1 MATGCTCANLTCCGC
16 CEGITQETPQTIQNR
31 PGLSAITYRVGTY
44 TQFYQTL
51 LARTSQ
57 SRQPSL
63 RQLRSREPD
72 DFTIALLDAFSVMG
86 DVLTFYSERI
96 ANEAYLGTATETRS
110 VAWLANLIGYR
121 MSPGVAADAYLAF
134 TIDPSAGAYGAV
146 INTPANAM
154 LAQAFTAAQP
164 ASAGPQS
171 MPEQIPSTVI
181 PVGTQVQSIPGPGQ
195 TPQTFETVEQIS
207 ARPEWNAIAP
217 QLVQAQSIT
226 PAILTTAN
234 AILLSGSVTTLKNGD
249 WLLLVPPGGPPLPPV
264 AVLAVSVSSNGQTT
278 EVDLAISSSS
288 PLNAPPPIYSSA
300 SFSDTPSAPAGAEST
315 LQAAADIPS
324 AAVLLAGTSGT
335 PSAPSAWDAGDIV
348 AAATA
353 NQWPLDQL
361 GTLVNQLV
369 AAQPNA
375 SGNVYAFRQQAAP
388 FGYNAPNYFSLPA
401 SLRYPS
407 VFVESTA
414 SSPPTQNIEAA
425 YPPPGWD
432 NDPTTGA
439 GEFQLNDSR
448 WNGYLYLDSVYS
460 QIVPGSYIALISS
473 LSGVQPAVFQVTVN
487 VAATHKDFTLS
498 AKVSQLS
505 VTHISGP
512 PLSSFY
518 LRSTVILCQAEAL
531 PLAQVPITQSNIG
544 GGCSSNG
551 VITLGGAYLGLIAGQ
566 QVLVSGT
573 TLSQQTSSPPAPP
586 AVGPPAAEVGT
597 LQAVTIVR
605 GFTVITLAAPLNN
618 LYLRSSVSINAN
630 VASATHGQTVSE
642 TLGSGD
648 GAQQF
653 QSFILHQ
660 SPLTYILADTATG
673 SASTLKVYVDGVQ
686 WTEVPYFY
694 GHGPSEHIFITSQDD
709 NGVTTIT
716 FGDGNT
722 GSCLPTGTAN
732 VTASYRFG
740 MGTAGLVNANQLS
753 QLMSRPLGVRSVNN
767 PLPSTGAADPEDLDT
782 GRGNATLAIMTLGR
796 VVSLDDYQDF
806 ALAFPGIGKALATWT
821 WDGQMRVIVLTVAGA
836 GGPIDQTGSTIT
848 TLQGSIASC
857 SEPGVEVFVQA
868 YTPIFFNLNATV
880 QISPSY
886 QVALVQPAIEAA
898 LRQTFSFQARGF
910 GQPVYLSEVIAAI
923 QDVDGVVDVVVSMY
937 NTNDPLQTPQ
947 QQIAATVPQN
957 GGRNQITPAQLLTID
972 PGQLG
977 LLVTTVNS

>member
-16 CEGITQETPQTIQNR
+16 CEGITQETPQTIENR
-31 PGLSAITYRVGTY
+31 PGLSAIAYRVGTY

-51 LARTSQ
+51 LARISQ

-110 VAWLANLIGYR
+110 VAWLANLVGYR

-134 TIDPSAGAYGAV
+134 TIDASAGAYGAV
-146 INTPANAM
+146 LNAPANAM
-154 LAQAFTAAQP
+154 LAQAFTPAQP
-164 ASAGPQS
+164 ASAAAQS
-171 MPEQIPSTVI
+171 MPEQIPSTII
-181 PVGTQVQSIPGPGQ
+181 PIGTQVQSIPGPGQ
-195 TPQTFETVEQIS
+195 TPQTFETVEQIN
-207 ARPEWNAIAP
+207 ARPEWNTIAP
-217 QLVQAQSIT
+217 QLVQPQAIT
-226 PAILTTAN
+226 SSFLSTAN

-249 WLLLVPPGGPPLPPV
+249 WLLLVPPGGTPLPPV
-264 AVLAVSVSSNGQTT
+264 AVLAVNVASNGQTT
-278 EVDLAISSSS
+278 EVDLAIVN
-288 PLNAPPPIYSSA
+288 PQPANAPPPIYSPIN
-300 SFSDTPSAPAGAEST
+300 FSDDPASSQGSTLPQGSEST
-315 LQAAADIPS
+315 LQAAPDISS
-324 AAVLLAGTSGT
+324 AGALLAGT
-335 PSAPSAWDAGDIV
+335 ANWWDAGDIV

-369 AAQPNA
+369 ANAPNA
-375 SGNVYAFRQQAAP
+375 QGSVCAFRQQVAP

-414 SSPPTQNIEAA
+414 ASPPTQSIEAA

-432 NDPTTGA
+432 NDPTSGT
-439 GEFQLNDSR
+439 GEFSLGDSR
-448 WNGYLYLDSVYS
+448 WDGLLYLDNVYS
-460 QIVPGSYIALISS
+460 QIVPNSYIVLTST
-473 LSGVQPAVFQVTVN
+473 LSGVDPAVFQVRANATV
-487 VAATHKDFTLS
+487 THKDFTLS
-498 AKVSQLS
+498 AKVSQLT

-512 PLSSFY
+512 ALGSFY

-531 PLAQVPITQSNIG
+531 PLAQVPITQTNIG
-544 GGCSSNG
+544 GGTSNG
-551 VITLGGAYLGLIAGQ
+551 VITLGGAYLGLLAGQ
-566 QVLVSGT
+566 QVVVSGT
-573 TLSQQTSSPPAPP
+573 TLSQQPSANN
-586 AVGPPAAEVGT
+586 AAGPPAAEVAT
-597 LQAVTIVR
+597 LQEVMVTG

-630 VASATHGQTVSE
+630 VASASNGQTVSE

-648 GAQQF
+648 GTQSF
-653 QSFILHQ
+653 QSFVLHQ
-660 SPLTYILADTATG
+660 SPLTYVQALTT
-673 SASTLKVYVDGVQ
+673 SLSTSTLKVYVNGVQ

-694 GHGPSEHIFITSQDD
+694 GHAATEQIFITSQDD
-709 NGVTTIT
+709 NGVTTVT

-722 GSCLPTGTAN
+722 GSRLPTGTAN

-740 MGTAGLVNANQLS
+740 IGTAGLVNARQLT

-767 PLPSTGAADPEDLDT
+767 PLPSSGAADPEDLED

-796 VVSLDDYQDF
+796 IVSLEDYQDY
-806 ALAFPGIGKALATWT
+806 ALSLPGIGKALATWT
-821 WDGQMRVIVLTVAGA
+821 WDGQMRVVVLTVAGA
-836 GGPIDQTGSTIT
+836 SGPISPSDPILT
-848 TLQGSIASC
+848 TLQGSIAAC
-857 SEPGVEVFVQA
+857 SEPGVTLYPLPYA
-868 YTPIFFNLNATV
+868 PLYFNLNATV

-886 QVALVQPAIEAA
+886 QVTLVQPAIEAA
-898 LRQTFSFQARGF
+898 LRQTFSFQARTF

-923 QDVDGVVDVVVSMY
+923 QDVDGVVDVVVSIY
-937 NTNDPLQTPQ
+937 NTSDPSQTPPP

-957 GGRNQITPAQLLTID
+957 GGQNQITPAQLLTLD

>member
-31 PGLSAITYRVGTY
+31 PGLSAIAYRVGTY

-51 LARTSQ
+51 LARIAQ

-86 DVLTFYSERI
+86 DVLTFYTERI

-110 VAWLANLIGYR
+110 VAWLANLVGYR
-121 MSPGVAADAYLAF
+121 MSPGDAADAFLAF

-146 INTPANAM
+146 INTPANPM

-164 ASAGPQS
+164 AAAGPQS

-181 PVGTQVQSIPGPGQ
+181 PIGTQVQSIPGPGQ
-195 TPQTFETVEQIS
+195 TPQTFETVEQIN

-217 QLVQAQSIT
+217 QLVQPQSIDG
-226 PAILTTAN
+226 TAN
-234 AILLSGSVTTLKNGD
+234 AILLSGSVTNLKNGD
-249 WLLLVPPGGPPLPPV
+249 WLLLVPSSGTPLAPV
-264 AVLAVSVSSNGQTT
+264 SVLAVNVASSGQST
-278 EVDLAISSSS
+278 ELDLAV
-288 PLNAPPPIYSSA
+288 PKPPPATAPPPIYSPIT
-300 SFSDTPSAPAGAEST
+300 FSDTPVASQGSEST
-315 LQAAADIPS
+315 LQAAPDISS
-324 AAVLLAGTSGT
+324 AAALLANT
-335 PSAPSAWDAGDIV
+335 ANWWDAGDIV

-369 AAQPNA
+369 AGRPNA

-401 SLRYPS
+401 SLR
-407 VFVESTA
+407 FESYFQPNIP
-414 SSPPTQNIEAA
+414 SPPIDDVPAA
-425 YPPPGWD
+425 YPIGVAWD
-432 NDPTTGA
+432 ANADAGTTEFDLYSW
-439 GEFQLNDSR
+439 GEGSV
-448 WNGYLYLDSVYS
+448 LYLDNVYS
-460 QIVPGSYIALISS
+460 QIVTGSYIVLLSS
-473 LSGVQPAVFQVTVN
+473 VKNTEGNFSQATFKVTQNTTV
-487 VAATHKDFTLS
+487 THKDFTLS
-498 AKVSQLS
+498 AKVSCLTLNGAFGKGEFS
-505 VTHISGP
+505 
-512 PLSSFY
+512 

-531 PLAQVPITQSNIG
+531 PLAQVPITQTNIG
-544 GGCSSNG
+544 GGASNG
-551 VITLGGAYLGLIAGQ
+551 VITLGGAYLGLLAGQ
-566 QVLVSGT
+566 QVVVSGT
-573 TLSQQTSSPPAPP
+573 TLSQQPSANN
-586 AVGPPAAEVGT
+586 AAGPPAAEVGT
-597 LQAVTIVR
+597 LQEVMVTG

-648 GAQQF
+648 GTQQF
-653 QSFILHQ
+653 QSFVLHQ
-660 SPLTYILADTATG
+660 SPLTYIQADTTTG
-673 SASTLKVYVDGVQ
+673 STSTLKVYVDGVQ

-694 GHGPSEHIFITSQDD
+694 GHGATEHIFITSQDD
-709 NGVTTIT
+709 DGVTTVT

-722 GSCLPTGTAN
+722 GSRLPTGTAN

-740 MGTAGLVNANQLS
+740 IGTAGLVNASQLT

-767 PLPSTGAADPEDLDT
+767 PLPSTGAADAEDLDD

-796 VVSLDDYQDF
+796 VVSLEDYQDF

-821 WDGQMRVIVLTVAGA
+821 WDGQMRVVVLTVAGA
-836 GGPIDQTGSTIT
+836 NGPIASTDSILT
-848 TLQGSIASC
+848 TLQESIATY
-857 SEPGVEVFVQA
+857 SEPGVSVYLFP
-868 YTPIFFNLNATV
+868 YTPLYFNLNATV

-910 GQPVYLSEVIAAI
+910 GQPVYQSEVIAAI
-923 QDVDGVVDVVVSMY
+923 QDVAGVVDVVVSTY
-937 NTNDPLQTPQ
+937 NTSDPSQTPQ
-947 QQIAATVPQN
+947 QQIAATVPQA
-957 GGRNQITPAQLLTID
+957 GSRNQIVPAQLLTLD

-977 LLVTTVNS
+977 SLIVNTVNS

>member
-31 PGLSAITYRVGTY
+31 PGLSAIAYRVGTY

-51 LARTSQ
+51 LARISQ

-110 VAWLANLIGYR
+110 VAWLANLVGYR

-146 INTPANAM
+146 INTPANPM

-195 TPQTFETVEQIS
+195 TPQTFETIEQIN

-217 QLVQAQSIT
+217 QLVQPQSIT
-226 PAILTTAN
+226 SSILSSAN
-234 AILLSGSVTTLKNGD
+234 AILLSGSVTNLKNGD
-249 WLLLVPPGGPPLPPV
+249 WLLLVPQSGTPLAPV
-264 AVLAVSVSSNGQTT
+264 TVLAINVSSNGQTT
-278 EVDLAISSSS
+278 EVDLAISNSS
-288 PLNAPPPIYSSA
+288 PPNAPPPIFSPT
-300 SFSDTPSAPAGAEST
+300 SFSDDPASQGTSLPQGSEST
-315 LQAAADIPS
+315 LQAAPDISS
-324 AAVLLAGTSGT
+324 AAALLAGTGNW
-335 PSAPSAWDAGDIV
+335 WDAGDIV

-369 AAQPNA
+369 ANQPNA
-375 SGNVYAFRQQAAP
+375 SGSVYAFRQQAAP

-401 SLRYPS
+401 SLR
-407 VFVESTA
+407 FESYFQPNIP
-414 SSPPTQNIEAA
+414 SPPTDDVPAA
-425 YPPPGWD
+425 YPIQVAWDTNAEAGTTEFALNGWGG
-432 NDPTTGA
+432 TV
-439 GEFQLNDSR
+439 
-448 WNGYLYLDSVYS
+448 LYLDNVYS
-460 QIVPGSYIALISS
+460 QIVPGSYIVLISS
-473 LSGVQPAVFQVTVN
+473 LSGVQAGVFQVTAN
-487 VAATHKDFTLS
+487 VTATHKDFTLT
-498 AKVSQLS
+498 AKVSQLT
-505 VTHISGP
+505 VIQISGSS
-512 PLSSFY
+512 LSNFY

-531 PLAQVPITQSNIG
+531 PLAQVPITQTNIG
-544 GGCSSNG
+544 GGTSNG
-551 VITLGGAYLGLIAGQ
+551 VITLGGAYLGMLAGQ
-566 QVLVSGT
+566 QVVVSGT
-573 TLSQQTSSPPAPP
+573 TLSQQLSSPPGSP
-586 AVGPPAAEVGT
+586 AAGPPAAEVGT
-597 LQAVTIVR
+597 LQEVMVTG

-630 VASATHGQTVSE
+630 VASATNGQTVSE

-648 GAQQF
+648 GTQQF
-653 QSFILHQ
+653 QSFVLHQ
-660 SPLTYILADTATG
+660 SPLTYIQADTTTG
-673 SASTLKVYVDGVQ
+673 STSTLQVFVNGVQ

-694 GHGPSEHIFITSQDD
+694 GHGPTEQIFITSQDD

-722 GSCLPTGTAN
+722 GSRLPTGTAN
-732 VTASYRFG
+732 VTARYRFG
-740 MGTAGLVNANQLS
+740 IGTAGLVNANQLS

-796 VVSLDDYQDF
+796 VVSLEDYQDF
-806 ALAFPGIGKALATWT
+806 ALSLPGIGKALATWT
-821 WDGQMRVIVLTVAGA
+821 WDGQMRVVVLTVAGA
-836 GGPIDQTGSTIT
+836 SGPISSSDSILT
-848 TLQGSIASC
+848 TLQGSIAAC
-857 SEPGVEVFVQA
+857 SEPGVTLYLFP
-868 YTPIFFNLNATV
+868 YTPLYFNLNAAV

-886 QVALVQPAIEAA
+886 QVAMVQPAIEAA
-898 LRQTFSFQARGF
+898 LRQTFSFQERSF
-910 GQPVYLSEVIAAI
+910 GQPVYQSEVIAAI
-923 QDVDGVVDVVVSMY
+923 QDVDGVVDVVLSIY
-937 NTNDPLQTPQ
+937 NTSDPLQTPQ
-947 QQIAATVPQN
+947 QQIAATIPQT
-957 GGRNQITPAQLLTID
+957 GGRNQIVPAQLLTLD

-977 LLVTTVNS
+977 LVVTTVNP

>member
-1 MATGCTCANLTCCGC
+1 M
-16 CEGITQETPQTIQNR
+16 
-31 PGLSAITYRVGTY
+31 
-44 TQFYQTL
+44 
-51 LARTSQ
+51 
-57 SRQPSL
+57 
-63 RQLRSREPD
+63 
-72 DFTIALLDAFSVMG
+72 
-86 DVLTFYSERI
+86 
-96 ANEAYLGTATETRS
+96 
-110 VAWLANLIGYR
+110 
-121 MSPGVAADAYLAF
+121 
-134 TIDPSAGAYGAV
+134 
-146 INTPANAM
+146 
-154 LAQAFTAAQP
+154 
-164 ASAGPQS
+164 
-171 MPEQIPSTVI
+171 
-181 PVGTQVQSIPGPGQ
+181 
-195 TPQTFETVEQIS
+195 
-207 ARPEWNAIAP
+207 
-217 QLVQAQSIT
+217 
-226 PAILTTAN
+226 
-234 AILLSGSVTTLKNGD
+234 
-249 WLLLVPPGGPPLPPV
+249 
-264 AVLAVSVSSNGQTT
+264 
-278 EVDLAISSSS
+278 
-288 PLNAPPPIYSSA
+288 
-300 SFSDTPSAPAGAEST
+300 
-315 LQAAADIPS
+315 
-324 AAVLLAGTSGT
+324 
-335 PSAPSAWDAGDIV
+335 
-348 AAATA
+348 
-353 NQWPLDQL
+353 
-361 GTLVNQLV
+361 
-369 AAQPNA
+369 
-375 SGNVYAFRQQAAP
+375 
-388 FGYNAPNYFSLPA
+388 
-401 SLRYPS
+401 
-407 VFVESTA
+407 
-414 SSPPTQNIEAA
+414 
-425 YPPPGWD
+425 
-432 NDPTTGA
+432 
-439 GEFQLNDSR
+439 
-448 WNGYLYLDSVYS
+448 
-460 QIVPGSYIALISS
+460 
-473 LSGVQPAVFQVTVN
+473 
-487 VAATHKDFTLS
+487 
-498 AKVSQLS
+498 
-505 VTHISGP
+505 
-512 PLSSFY
+512 
-518 LRSTVILCQAEAL
+518 
-531 PLAQVPITQSNIG
+531 
-544 GGCSSNG
+544 
-551 VITLGGAYLGLIAGQ
+551 
-566 QVLVSGT
+566 
-573 TLSQQTSSPPAPP
+573 
-586 AVGPPAAEVGT
+586 
-597 LQAVTIVR
+597 
-605 GFTVITLAAPLNN
+605 
-618 LYLRSSVSINAN
+618 
-630 VASATHGQTVSE
+630 ASATHGQTVSE

-660 SPLTYILADTATG
+660 SPLTYIQADTATG

-796 VVSLDDYQDF
+796 VVSLEDYQDF

-836 GGPIDQTGSTIT
+836 SGPIDQTDSTIT